1 MELLDYFLIGICGSL
16 GAFLSGL
23 LGVGGGIIYVPV
35 LTYFL
40 SKSGMQGDMLVKGIL
55 ANSLFTIIFSGSVSS
70 YKQYKMGNFYPR
82 EILLTAIPGM
92 LSALVTTYFI
102 KSGSWYS
109 FTTFNYVFA
118 SMLLIITLR
127 MFMAKKPSHN
137 LQPEPEAGSLHYGI
151 TGFFAG
157 MVTAFSGLGGG
168 VVMTPVIT
176 DILKQSIKKASS
188 VSNGVIPLFAIIL
201 GVYNLSDSPS
211 DKISEWQVG
220 YIVFPVIIPMIL
232 ATFIFAPLGVRMA
245 QKTEQATVRLVF
257 ASFVGLVLIKLL
269 YELFI
274 K

>member
-1 MELLDYFLIGICGSL
+1 MELIDYFLIGIFGSL

-23 LGVGGGIIYVPV
+23 LGVGGGIIYIPV

-82 EILLTAIPGM
+82 EILYTAIPGM
-92 LSALVTTYFI
+92 LSALITTWFI
-102 KSGSWYS
+102 KTGSWYS
-109 FTTFNYVFA
+109 ITTFNYVFA

-127 MFMAKKPSHN
+127 MFMAKKPSVTSQPDASM
-137 LQPEPEAGSLHYGI
+137 LQYGF

-168 VVMTPVIT
+168 VVMTPAIT

-201 GVYNLSDSPS
+201 GVYNLSDSPA

-232 ATFIFAPLGVRMA
+232 ATFIFAPLGVRVA
-245 QKTEQATVRLVF
+245 QKTSQATIRLVF